1 MSIKTRIKDL
11 LDERHQTF
19 AELERKVGIGNGTI
33 SRWDISSPK
42 SDTLQQVADYF
53 GVSVDYLLGRTND
66 RKISRTDTPTDD
78 DLDDMIDHA
87 RSFDGKPVTDH
98 DREIIKAYLKGLYA
112 NKN

>member
-53 GVSVDYLLGRTND
+53 GVSVDYLLERTND
-66 RKISRTDTPTDD
+66 RKISRADTPTDD

>member
-11 LDERHQTF
+11 LNERHQTF

-53 GVSVDYLLGRTND
+53 GVSVDYLLGRTDD
-66 RKISRTDTPTDD
+66 RKISRADIPTDD

-112 NKN
+112 NKD

>member
-1 MSIKTRIKDL
+1 MSTYERIQELAKNHGMSVREL
-11 LDERHQTF
+11 GRKLDIGDTTIYKWRTQTPKIDV
-19 AELERKVGIGNGTI
+19 LEK
-33 SRWDISSPK
+33 
-42 SDTLQQVADYF
+42 VADYF
-53 GVSVDYLLGRTND
+53 GVTLDYLMGREKKNT
-66 RKISRTDTPTDD
+66 IPTDD